1 MTWLQK
7 GRALVLVGGAEGGG
21 EEGEDGRGGRK
32 DGFLTGGVRGR
43 GWKKKVGDEGDD
55 RGEESADMVDGEVG
69 ETGSN
74 PEWEEE
80 EPETKTEEIKQK

>member
-43 GWKKKVGDEGDD
+43 GWKK
-55 RGEESADMVDGEVG
+55 
-69 ETGSN
+69 
-74 PEWEEE
+74 
-80 EPETKTEEIKQK
+80 